1 VPSYAVIAL
10 GGKQYRV
17 QEGER
22 LLVDRLAV
30 DEGAQFEPR
39 VLMTAGDGGGVSDG
53 GRVTATVEEH
63 LLGPKIRIFFYK
75 AKGNWNRRRGHRSRL
90 SRVRIDSIGTA

>member
-1 VPSYAVIAL
+1 MPSYAVIAL

-17 QEGER
+17 IEGEY

-39 VLMTAGDGGGVSDG
+39 VLMTGGEGGGLSDG
-53 GRVTATVEEH
+53 GRVTATVEKH

-75 AKGNWNRRRGHRSRL
+75 AKGNWNKRRGHRSRL
-90 SRVRIDSIGTA
+90 TRVRIDSIGAA